1 MKVTKNKVA
10 PPFKRAEFDIMFGEG
25 ISQSGEIIDL
35 GVAYDIIK
43 KSGSWFSYEGTKLG
57 QGRDAAK
64 ATIADNPEL
73 AAEIG
78 AKIATALRGDS
89 SAGQPAPKSGRRCRS
104 RSPASIWPPT
114 SSTTIC
120 QTISPSRK
128 TSDSTGGAGGNLFAR
143 LCRKIYGTASQV
155 IAAGGLSVGVE
166 PVCGDA

>member
-1 MKVTKNKVA
+1 
-10 PPFKRAEFDIMFGEG
+10 MFGEG

-89 SAGQPAPKSGRRCRS
+89 SAGQPAPKVADDAAPAARRRYGRRRVRRRS
-104 RSPASIWPPT
+104 ARRFLHRGRPLIPLA
-114 SSTTIC
+114 
-120 QTISPSRK
+120 
-128 TSDSTGGAGGNLFAR
+128 GAGGICLRGCAVKF
-143 LCRKIYGTASQV
+143 YGTASQV
-155 IAAGGLSVGVE
+155 TQPA
-166 PVCGDA
+166 VCQWASSQFVAMPDETSIGTLPW